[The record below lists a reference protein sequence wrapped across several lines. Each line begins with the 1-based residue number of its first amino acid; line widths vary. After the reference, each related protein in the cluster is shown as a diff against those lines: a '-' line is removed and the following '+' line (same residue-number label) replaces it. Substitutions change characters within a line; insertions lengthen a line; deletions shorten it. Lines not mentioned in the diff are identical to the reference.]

1 MSKKELLR
9 SYKSSLNVSLLAMAV
24 LCLSLLGLLF
34 ANNQEAIMLFFY
46 NPLLFAIVSGVISF
60 FAVPL
65 LTIAVSFLRKNRSY
79 YAS

>member
-1 MSKKELLR
+1 MSKKELLK
-9 SYKSSLNVSLLAMAV
+9 SYKSSLNVSLLAMAM

-65 LTIAVSFLRKNRSY
+65 LTITVSFLRKNSSY